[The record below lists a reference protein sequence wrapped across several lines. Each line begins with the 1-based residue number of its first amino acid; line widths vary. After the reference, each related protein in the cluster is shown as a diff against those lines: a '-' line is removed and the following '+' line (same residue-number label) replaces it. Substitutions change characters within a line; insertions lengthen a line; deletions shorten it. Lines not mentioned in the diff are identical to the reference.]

1 MKPMQLLGGEP
12 RWGTLA
18 TYYEPAPAD
27 ASSLDRGN
35 PGRRVHSPRR
45 WRNLPANALASVSFF
60 GRTQCRDRDCDVAK
74 MGLHLRCTRRNN
86 IVSPVGHPSSFASRT
101 VFGLTSGAPHG
112 ENPATPMSLMG
123 PRLCENSDALLQSRI
138 FASSS
143 GNQSREILPTS
154 IVAARRTKRFSVP
167 LVKTRFHTAWVMGCR
182 HDYVGST
189 TGVPQ
194 LADNCRPAKLAESGQ
209 LRTLR

>member
-1 MKPMQLLGGEP
+1 MKPMQLVGGEP

-74 MGLHLRCTRRNN
+74 TGLHLRLTAMK
-86 IVSPVGHPSSFASRT
+86 VSGDRDAPLFDLSALSDQ
-101 VFGLTSGAPHG
+101 GL
-112 ENPATPMSLMG
+112 
-123 PRLCENSDALLQSRI
+123 
-138 FASSS
+138 
-143 GNQSREILPTS
+143 
-154 IVAARRTKRFSVP
+154 
-167 LVKTRFHTAWVMGCR
+167 
-182 HDYVGST
+182 
-189 TGVPQ
+189 
-194 LADNCRPAKLAESGQ
+194 
-209 LRTLR
+209 

>member
-1 MKPMQLLGGEP
+1 M
-12 RWGTLA
+12 R
-18 TYYEPAPAD
+18 PARAD

-45 WRNLPANALASVSFF
+45 WRNLTAPTPWRRFRSF